1 MWERLVGLES
11 EIFGIKFK
19 KKKNL
24 DENKIDKYD

>member
-11 EIFGIKFK
+11 EIFGIKL